1 MSTTFIGLKLSST
14 TTCIYKSGNGI
25 VLKEASLIAMPT
37 NPKIKEPKAIGND
50 AKKLIGKT
58 GENLTVYSPIS
69 NGIIQ
74 YDELAVLMLK
84 GFLKKVFPVKSFGE
98 NIKAVLCVPLGLSA
112 SEKKQF
118 EIACFKSGI
127 ADVFIVPDIISFA
140 LGSGIDIKSETSAFI
155 VNIGGDT
162 TNIASVSNLSI
173 INGYNLNIGGS
184 IINIAI
190 AKFIEENHGL
200 HISAEQAERLKIEI
214 CSLFEN
220 YSASTTI
227 VGIDKNTNLKQEI
240 SITATELYPIINHYY
255 SKIAE
260 MIGSVIQSSDPEII
274 ADISRNGI
282 YFYGG
287 ASHIVGLEKFMFDKL
302 KFKINIS
309 DNQYSNLLGIAEL
322 IKYPQMLKK
331 IIKNN

>member
-1 MSTTFIGLKLSST
+1 MSTTYIGLKLGST

-37 NPKIKEPKAIGND
+37 NMKLKEPKAIGND
-50 AKKLIGKT
+50 AKKLIGRT
-58 GENLTVYSPIS
+58 SDNVTVFSPVS

-74 YDELAVLMLK
+74 YDDLAVLMLK
-84 GFLKKVFPVKSFGE
+84 GFLKKIFPNKTFGE
-98 NIKAVLCVPLGLSA
+98 NIKAVLCVPLGISA
-112 SEKKQF
+112 EEKKQF
-118 EIACFKSGI
+118 EVVCFKSGI
-127 ADVFIVPDIISFA
+127 ADVFIIPDVISFA
-140 LGSGIDIKSETSAFI
+140 LGSGIDIKSESSAFI

-162 TNIASVSNLSI
+162 TNIASISNLSI

-190 AKFIEENHGL
+190 AKYIEDSHGV

-227 VGIDKNTNLKQEI
+227 TGIDKSTNLKQEV

-260 MIGSVIQSSDPEII
+260 LIGSVIQSSDPEIV

-287 ASHIVGLEKFMFDKL
+287 GTHIVGLEKFMFDKL
-302 KFKINIS
+302 KFKINVS
-309 DNQYSNLLGIAEL
+309 DIQYANILGIAEL

-331 IIKNN
+331 IVKNN